1 MDDMILNINKNSYMG
16 VDLCS
21 TILCYT
27 QLYTNLGTM
36 KHVDDIS
43 KIAKCLNSIPY

>member
-1 MDDMILNINKNSYMG
+1 MNTQKMEQRYS
-16 VDLCS
+16 S
-21 TILCYT
+21 TFSPSRIPT

-43 KIAKCLNSIPY
+43 KIAKCLISILY